1 MESALFAQTIV
12 NTLMLSAMY
21 VLVALGFALVLNVL
35 GLLNFA
41 HAAIYTVGGYVCFFF
56 ASNLGLNVWL
66 AMLLSALCMGVCG
79 LGLERFFFRVLR
91 QDMNR
96 VIVVT
101 LALIVILTA
110 LINVTVG
117 AYKRSI
123 PSFAEGVITLGPVTI
138 SGERL
143 VAFGMGFLLLAAFWL
158 FLKKHR
164 VGLQMLAIA
173 QDSAGAALQGIN
185 IDRIAAITTALG
197 CALAAVAGSLMG
209 SILALSPQVGSNML
223 VKAIEIVIMAGIG
236 SFGGV
241 LAAGVILGAVDA
253 VLPLFF
259 SGYFTELI
267 GLAIVIG
274 ILLIRPQGLF
284 GHEA

>member
-1 MESALFAQTIV
+1 VETALVAQTIV
-12 NTLMLSAMY
+12 NVLMLSAMY

-35 GLLNFA
+35 GVLNFA
-41 HAAIYTVGGYVCFFF
+41 HAAIYTVGGYLCFFF
-56 ASNLGLNVWL
+56 ASDLGLNVWM
-66 AMLLSALCMGVCG
+66 AMLLSSLLMGGFG
-79 LGLERFFFRVLR
+79 LGLERLFFRVLR
-91 QDMNR
+91 GDMNR

-123 PSFAEGVITLGPVTI
+123 PPFVEGVITLGPVSI

-143 VAFGMGFLLLAAFWL
+143 ATFCIGLVLLSGFWY
-158 FLKKHR
+158 FLKKNR
-164 VGLQMLAIA
+164 IGLQMLAIA
-173 QDSAGAALQGIN
+173 QDAEGAALQGIN
-185 IDRIAAITTALG
+185 INRIAAITTALG

-209 SILALSPQVGSNML
+209 AILALSPSVGGQML

-241 LAAGVILGAVDA
+241 LAAGLVLGAVDA
-253 VLPLFF
+253 TLPLFF

-267 GLAIVIG
+267 GLAIIIV